1 MNFQMDIIVPQL
13 LTLLAQ
19 FAIVFFPLLMGVYA
33 KESYEVIQRKKK
45 KVKLKLVILSTISLS
60 LLFIGLVG
68 YGINKFGLSFSI
80 TILFIIGAGGKNI
93 VEMLFDG
100 RLLKILLK
108 FLSKSK
114 GTLEESID
122 EALHENENKK

>member
-1 MNFQMDIIVPQL
+1 
-13 LTLLAQ
+13 
-19 FAIVFFPLLMGVYA
+19 MGVYA

-45 KVKLKLVILSTISLS
+45 KVKLKLVILSTVCLS

-68 YGINKFGLSFSI
+68 YSINKFGLSFSI
-80 TILFIIGAGGKNI
+80 TILFIIGASGKNV

-100 RLLKILLK
+100 RLLKILIK

-114 GTLEESID
+114 GNLEDSIN
-122 EALHENENKK
+122 ETLHEVDKK